1 MEESGTEPAIEDT
14 ISHMFRVWRAGQG
27 FERKK
32 DRKTFEARKLQVW
45 ITLKIDGAELKRR
58 LKSFAFKFSSR
69 YDAQKIIGT
78 DDSSMKTSDEDFS
91 LSVSDLIYI
100 LLQKLKQVTSS
111 LHFHFTTQFFDHNV
125 P

>member
-14 ISHMFRVWRAGQG
+14 ISHMFRVWRAGQC
-27 FERKK
+27 FERTK

-58 LKSFAFKFSSR
+58 VKSFAFKFSSR
-69 YDAQKIIGT
+69 DDAQKIIGT
-78 DDSSMKTSDEDFS
+78 DDSGMKTSDEDFS

-100 LLQKLKQVTSS
+100 PL
-111 LHFHFTTQFFDHNV
+111 
-125 P
+125 